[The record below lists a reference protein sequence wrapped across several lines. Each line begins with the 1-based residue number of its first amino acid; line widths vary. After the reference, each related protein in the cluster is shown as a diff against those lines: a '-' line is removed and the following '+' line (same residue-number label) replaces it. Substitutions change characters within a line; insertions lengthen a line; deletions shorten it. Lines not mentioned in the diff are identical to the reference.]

1 MQQNQTWDLVKLPD
15 GKNVVGCK
23 WVFKHKGDANGN
35 IQRYK
40 ARLVTQGYSQKSR
53 IDYDEVFA
61 PVAQYNWIRAVLATA
76 NELDLEIHQM
86 NVKTAFLNGNLE
98 EEIYMQ
104 QPDGFVDTDNPEM
117 VCRLRKRLYGLKQ
130 AAQCWNKIIDEFF
143 KNSGYVQSDAGRCIS
158 YKRVEK
164 IFVIAAVYVDDLPI
178 ASNDTE
184 LLTLEKKKL
193 SERFDMEDQ
202 G

>member
-1 MQQNQTWDLVKLPD
+1 
-15 GKNVVGCK
+15 
-23 WVFKHKGDANGN
+23 
-35 IQRYK
+35 
-40 ARLVTQGYSQKSR
+40 
-53 IDYDEVFA
+53 
-61 PVAQYNWIRAVLATA
+61 
-76 NELDLEIHQM
+76 
-86 NVKTAFLNGNLE
+86 
-98 EEIYMQ
+98 
-104 QPDGFVDTDNPEM
+104 M

-130 AAQCWNKIIDEFF
+130 AAQCWNKIIDELL

-202 G
+202 GKVLYCLGMSIKQNRKQGVLMINQRAYLASVLKRFGMSDCKPVATPMEPGKWFNKIADDEDPTKTRILICHRLFNICINCYKT